1 MSPGN
6 TVPGTALVTSRRAIP
21 ISEQQEQRSSLKHRV
36 TQLVPQLSAA
46 DERVLDALLS
56 KAQTVRLDRGRFV
69 FHAGDACQAF
79 LLLLDGEVRV
89 QLTSEGGR
97 EVTLYRIGP
106 GGSCILTTSCLL
118 SNEHYPAEAIAE
130 SDIEA
135 LAIPV
140 SSFQS
145 ALEGSQWFRRF
156 VFDGFSTRLTS
167 VIQKI
172 EQIAF
177 TAIDVRLAGVLLEL
191 DRKGVE
197 KITHQDIA
205 VELGTAREVVSRHL
219 KRFESEGWVQLGRG
233 QVSIIDRPRMEA
245 LAGPSL
251 GD

>member
-1 MSPGN
+1 MLGR
-6 TVPGTALVTSRRAIP
+6 GDDK
-21 ISEQQEQRSSLKHRV
+21 SSLKCRLTTAV
-36 TQLVPQLSAA
+36 PELVDA
-46 DERVLDALLS
+46 DEAVLDRLLES
-56 KAQTVRLDRGRFV
+56 AQVVKLDHDRFV
-69 FHAGDACQAF
+69 FHAGDLCQAF
-79 LLLLDGEVRV
+79 LILLDGEVRV
-89 QLTSEGGR
+89 QLTSESGR

-118 SNEHYPAEAIAE
+118 SDEHYPAEAIAE

-145 ALEGSQWFRRF
+145 ALEESQWFRRF
-156 VFDGFSTRLTS
+156 VFDGFSSRLTS
-167 VIQKI
+167 VIRKI

-177 TAIDVRLAGVLLEL
+177 TGIDVRLAGVLLEL

-219 KRFESEGWVQLGRG
+219 KRFESEGWVRLGRG
-233 QVSIIDRPRMEA
+233 QVSLVDRPRIEA
-245 LAGPSL
+245 LAGPSF

>member
-1 MSPGN
+1 MVGR
-6 TVPGTALVTSRRAIP
+6 GDDK
-21 ISEQQEQRSSLKHRV
+21 SSLKDRLTTAV
-36 TQLVPQLSAA
+36 PELVDA
-46 DERVLDALLS
+46 DEA
-56 KAQTVRLDRGRFV
+56 TLDRLLENAQVVKLDHDRFV
-69 FHAGDACQAF
+69 FHAGDLCQAF
-79 LLLLDGEVRV
+79 LILLDGEVRV
-89 QLTSEGGR
+89 QLTAENGR

-191 DRKGVE
+191 DRKGIE

-219 KRFESEGWVQLGRG
+219 KRFESEGWVRLGRG
-233 QVSIIDRPRMEA
+233 QVSLIDRPRIEA
-245 LAGPSL
+245 LAGPSF

>member
-1 MSPGN
+1 MVGR
-6 TVPGTALVTSRRAIP
+6 GDHK
-21 ISEQQEQRSSLKHRV
+21 SSLKDRL
-36 TQLVPQLSAA
+36 TTAVPELADA
-46 DERVLDALLS
+46 DEAVLDRLLDN
-56 KAQTVRLDRGRFV
+56 AQIVKLDHDRFV
-69 FHAGDACQAF
+69 FHAGDLCQAF
-79 LLLLDGEVRV
+79 LILLDGEVRV
-89 QLTSEGGR
+89 QLTSESGR

-219 KRFESEGWVQLGRG
+219 KRFESEGWVRLGRG
-233 QVSIIDRPRMEA
+233 QVSLVDRPRIEA

-251 GD
+251 SD

>member
-1 MSPGN
+1 MGR
-6 TVPGTALVTSRRAIP
+6 GDDK
-21 ISEQQEQRSSLKHRV
+21 SSLKSRLATV
-36 TQLVPQLSAA
+36 VPELEDAEEA
-46 DERVLDALLS
+46 VLDRLLEN
-56 KAQTVRLDRGRFV
+56 AQVVKLGNDRFV
-69 FHAGDACQAF
+69 FHAGDLCQAF
-79 LLLLDGEVRV
+79 LILLDGEVRV
-89 QLTSEGGR
+89 QLTSESGR

-135 LAIPV
+135 LAIPG
-140 SSFQS
+140 SSFQL
-145 ALEGSQWFRRF
+145 ALEESQWFRRF
-156 VFDGFSTRLTS
+156 VFDGFSSRLTS

-219 KRFESEGWVQLGRG
+219 KRFESEGWVRLGRG
-233 QVSIIDRPRMEA
+233 QVSLVDRLQIEA
-245 LAGPSL
+245 LSRPSF

>member
-1 MSPGN
+1 MIARGSDKSN
-6 TVPGTALVTSRRAIP
+6 LKTRLATAVPGLEDAEEA
-21 ISEQQEQRSSLKHRV
+21 
-36 TQLVPQLSAA
+36 
-46 DERVLDALLS
+46 VLDRLLES
-56 KAQTVRLDRGRFV
+56 AQIVKLDHDRFV
-69 FHAGDACQAF
+69 FHAGDLCQAF
-79 LLLLDGEVRV
+79 MILLDGEVRV
-89 QLTSEGGR
+89 QLTSESGR

-140 SSFQS
+140 SSFQL
-145 ALEGSQWFRRF
+145 ALEESQWFRRF
-156 VFDGFSTRLTS
+156 VFDGFSSRLTS

-219 KRFESEGWVQLGRG
+219 KRFESEGWVRLGRG
-233 QVSIIDRPRMEA
+233 QVSLVDRLQIEA
-245 LAGPSL
+245 LSRPSF

>member
-1 MSPGN
+1 M
-6 TVPGTALVTSRRAIP
+6 I
-21 ISEQQEQRSSLKHRV
+21 
-36 TQLVPQLSAA
+36 
-46 DERVLDALLS
+46 
-56 KAQTVRLDRGRFV
+56 
-69 FHAGDACQAF
+69 
-79 LLLLDGEVRV
+79 LLDGEVRV
-89 QLTSEGGR
+89 QLTSESGR

-145 ALEGSQWFRRF
+145 ALEESQWFRRF
-156 VFDGFSTRLTS
+156 VFDGFSSRLTS

-197 KITHQDIA
+197 KITHHDIA

-219 KRFESEGWVQLGRG
+219 KRFESEGWVRLGRG
-233 QVSIIDRPRMEA
+233 QVSLVDRPKIEA
-245 LAGPSL
+245 LSRPSF

>member
-1 MSPGN
+1 
-6 TVPGTALVTSRRAIP
+6 VVVDRGTDKSNLKSRLVT
-21 ISEQQEQRSSLKHRV
+21 
-36 TQLVPQLSAA
+36 AA
-46 DERVLDALLS
+46 PGLADADDTVLGRLLEN
-56 KAQTVRLDRGRFV
+56 AQVVKLDHDRFV
-69 FHAGDACQAF
+69 FHAGDLCQAF
-79 LLLLDGEVRV
+79 LILLDGEVRV
-89 QLTSEGGR
+89 QLTSASGR

-130 SDIEA
+130 SDVEA

-145 ALEGSQWFRRF
+145 ALESSQWFRRF
-156 VFDGFSTRLTS
+156 VFDGFSSRLTS

-177 TAIDVRLAGVLLEL
+177 TAIDVRLAAVLLDL

-219 KRFESEGWVQLGRG
+219 KRFESQGWVQLGRG
-233 QVSIIDRPRMEA
+233 QVSLTDRPQIEA
-245 LAGPSL
+245 LARPSL

>member
-1 MSPGN
+1 MGR
-6 TVPGTALVTSRRAIP
+6 GDDK
-21 ISEQQEQRSSLKHRV
+21 SSLKSRLA
-36 TQLVPQLSAA
+36 TAVPGLEDAEEA
-46 DERVLDALLS
+46 VLDRLLES
-56 KAQTVRLDRGRFV
+56 AQIVKLDHDRFV
-69 FHAGDACQAF
+69 FHAGDLCQAF
-79 LLLLDGEVRV
+79 LILLDGEVRV
-89 QLTSEGGR
+89 QLTSESGR

-140 SSFQS
+140 SSFQL
-145 ALEGSQWFRRF
+145 ALEESQWFRRF
-156 VFDGFSTRLTS
+156 VFDGFSSRLTS

-219 KRFESEGWVQLGRG
+219 KRFESEGWVRLGRG
-233 QVSIIDRPRMEA
+233 QVSLVDRLQIEA
-245 LAGPSL
+245 LSRPSF

>member
-1 MSPGN
+1 
-6 TVPGTALVTSRRAIP
+6 
-21 ISEQQEQRSSLKHRV
+21 
-36 TQLVPQLSAA
+36 
-46 DERVLDALLS
+46 
-56 KAQTVRLDRGRFV
+56 V
-69 FHAGDACQAF
+69 FHAGDLCQAF
-79 LLLLDGEVRV
+79 LILLDGEVRV
-89 QLTSEGGR
+89 QLTSASGR

-130 SDIEA
+130 SDVEA

-145 ALEGSQWFRRF
+145 ALESSQWFRRF
-156 VFDGFSTRLTS
+156 VFDGFSSRLTS

-177 TAIDVRLAGVLLEL
+177 TAIDVRLAAVLLDL

-219 KRFESEGWVQLGRG
+219 KRFESQGWVQLGRG
-233 QVSIIDRPRMEA
+233 QVSLTDRPQIEA
-245 LAGPSL
+245 LARPSL

>member
-1 MSPGN
+1 MTRESSQVRQQLAKALPGLAADDP
-6 TVPGTALVTSRRAIP
+6 VIGRMLERA
-21 ISEQQEQRSSLKHRV
+21 
-36 TQLVPQLSAA
+36 QLVK
-46 DERVLDALLS
+46 LD
-56 KAQTVRLDRGRFV
+56 QERFV
-69 FHAGDACQAF
+69 FRSGDLCSAF
-79 LLLLDGEVRV
+79 LILVDGSVRV
-89 QLTSEGGR
+89 QLTSASGR

-118 SNEHYPAEAIAE
+118 SNENYPAEAVAE

-135 LAIPV
+135 LAIPI

-145 ALEGSQWFRRF
+145 ALEESQWFRRF
-156 VFDGFSTRLTS
+156 VFDGFSSRLTS

-219 KRFESEGWVQLGRG
+219 KRFEAEGWVRLGRG
-233 QVSIIDRPRMEA
+233 QVSLVDRPRIEA
-245 LAGPSL
+245 LAGPSF

>member
-1 MSPGN
+1 MVDRGDDK
-6 TVPGTALVTSRRAIP
+6 
-21 ISEQQEQRSSLKHRV
+21 SSLKDRL
-36 TQLVPQLSAA
+36 TTAVPELADA
-46 DERVLDALLS
+46 DEAILERLLENAQVVKLDH
-56 KAQTVRLDRGRFV
+56 DRFV
-69 FHAGDACQAF
+69 FHAGDLCQAF
-79 LLLLDGEVRV
+79 LILLDGEVRV
-89 QLTSEGGR
+89 QLTAENGR

-135 LAIPV
+135 IAIPV
-140 SSFQS
+140 TSFQS

-156 VFDGFSTRLTS
+156 VFDGFSSRLTS

-177 TAIDVRLAGVLLEL
+177 TGIDVRLAGVLLEL
-191 DRKGVE
+191 DRKGIE

-219 KRFESEGWVQLGRG
+219 KRFESEGWVRLGRG
-233 QVSIIDRPRMEA
+233 QVSLIDRPRIEA
-245 LAGPSL
+245 LAGPSF

>member
-1 MSPGN
+1 M
-6 TVPGTALVTSRRAIP
+6 VVDRGTDKSNLKSRLVT
-21 ISEQQEQRSSLKHRV
+21 
-36 TQLVPQLSAA
+36 AA
-46 DERVLDALLS
+46 PGLADADDTVLGRLLEN
-56 KAQTVRLDRGRFV
+56 AQVVKLDHDRFV
-69 FHAGDACQAF
+69 FHAGDLCQAF
-79 LLLLDGEVRV
+79 LILLDGEVRV
-89 QLTSEGGR
+89 QLTSASGR

-130 SDIEA
+130 SDVEA

-145 ALEGSQWFRRF
+145 ALESSQWFRRF
-156 VFDGFSTRLTS
+156 VFDGFSSRLTS

-177 TAIDVRLAGVLLEL
+177 TAIDVRLAAVLLDL

-219 KRFESEGWVQLGRG
+219 KRFESQGWVQLGRG
-233 QVSIIDRPRMEA
+233 QVSLTDRPQIEA
-245 LAGPSL
+245 LARPSL

>member
-1 MSPGN
+1 ML
-6 TVPGTALVTSRRAIP
+6 VVVDRGTDKSNLKSRLVTVAP
-21 ISEQQEQRSSLKHRV
+21 GLADADD
-36 TQLVPQLSAA
+36 AA
-46 DERVLDALLS
+46 LGKLLENAQVVKLDH
-56 KAQTVRLDRGRFV
+56 DRFV
-69 FHAGDACQAF
+69 FHAGDLCQAF
-79 LLLLDGEVRV
+79 LILLDGEVRV
-89 QLTSEGGR
+89 QLTSASGR

-130 SDIEA
+130 SDVEA

-145 ALEGSQWFRRF
+145 ALESSQWFRRF
-156 VFDGFSTRLTS
+156 VFDGFSSRLTS

-177 TAIDVRLAGVLLEL
+177 TAIDVRLAAVLLDL

-219 KRFESEGWVQLGRG
+219 KRFESQGWVQLGRG
-233 QVSIIDRPRMEA
+233 QVSLTDRAQIEA
-245 LAGPSL
+245 LTRPAL

>member
-1 MSPGN
+1 MAGR
-6 TVPGTALVTSRRAIP
+6 GDDK
-21 ISEQQEQRSSLKHRV
+21 SSLKSRLA
-36 TQLVPQLSAA
+36 TAVPELA
-46 DERVLDALLS
+46 DADDSVLDRLLES
-56 KAQTVRLDRGRFV
+56 AQIVKLDHDRFV
-69 FHAGDACQAF
+69 FHAGDLCQAF
-79 LLLLDGEVRV
+79 LILLYGEVRV
-89 QLTSEGGR
+89 QLTAANGR

-118 SNEHYPAEAIAE
+118 SDEHYPAEAIAE

-145 ALEGSQWFRRF
+145 ALEESQWFRRF
-156 VFDGFSTRLTS
+156 VFDGFSSRLTS
-167 VIQKI
+167 VIRKI

-205 VELGTAREVVSRHL
+205 VELGTAREVISRHL
-219 KRFESEGWVQLGRG
+219 KRFESEGWVRLGRG
-233 QVSIIDRPRMEA
+233 QVSLVDRPQMEA
-245 LAGPSL
+245 LSKPSL
-251 GD
+251 RD